1 MLGTVRDIET
11 VDCAPIGNTTAYVTI
26 QRETTHGLTGSHVT
40 YHVFRDANA
49 EVNGVTDFE
58 ARKIPTLSVARGVAN
73 RAWVRGA
80 YALGVANP
88 SRHQPF

>member
-1 MLGTVRDIET
+1 MSTVRDLKSIEF
-11 VDCAPIGNTTAYVTI
+11 APIGNTTAYVTI
-26 QRETTHGLTGSHVT
+26 QREESHGLTGTHVT

-49 EVNGVTDFE
+49 EVDRVTDFE
-58 ARKIPTLSVARGVAN
+58 ARKIPNLDTARGVAN

-88 SRHQPF
+88 ARHQPF